1 MEDETILKLVKALI
15 SALYHKIGLSLGDG
29 WEMAPSS
36 YRLLCMHYNYLKGL
50 WNLDW
55 KKPSEKRRTIRKTTW
70 IQTWEVYCRSN
81 KGCRRRR
88 PVILLSTLD
97 VKNAF
102 NILRWRDVLQALQM
116 NFQIPG
122 KNFVR
127 CQKLSDS
134 RNRMKIIIL
143 EEGQNDKSVWL
154 EAGANNSAPWS
165 LIIAMTI

>member
-1 MEDETILKLVKALI
+1 MAKKTIKIDWFSNSKTLEFLI
-15 SALYHKIGLSLGDG
+15 VCVYNLEPS
-29 WEMAPSS
+29 WPEMKVEFV
-36 YRLLCMHYNYLKGL
+36 L
-50 WNLDW
+50 
-55 KKPSEKRRTIRKTTW
+55 IRKTTW

-102 NILRWRDVLQALQM
+102 NILRWRDVLHSLQM

-127 CQKLSDS
+127 FQKLSDS

-143 EEGQNDKSVWL
+143 EEGQNDKSVRL
-154 EAGANNSAPWS
+154 EAGANNSAP
-165 LIIAMTI
+165 